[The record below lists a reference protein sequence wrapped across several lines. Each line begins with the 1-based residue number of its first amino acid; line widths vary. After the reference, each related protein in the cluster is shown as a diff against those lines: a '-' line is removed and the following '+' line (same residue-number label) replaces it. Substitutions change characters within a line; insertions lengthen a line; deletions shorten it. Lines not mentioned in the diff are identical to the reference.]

1 MTRVTNIVKRK
12 RKYVSDDAPMVDRD
26 SGEPSSSKRLKLEA
40 GRNSSKSAFSKNAG
54 KGGKVVKGL
63 KGLWGHDGNLVFDND
78 ADTDATDASLP
89 ADRAVA
95 SEQRRRRRVDE
106 RMASK
111 TCFACRESGHTAK
124 ECPTAVGE
132 GRSTVG
138 ICYKY
143 ATLGFSRS
151 AIQIA
156 YHHSLIMVLCHTKDA
171 VRINTLFLVAES
183 QTTNSTPFHSRN
195 ALCVHKRAI
204 FPGLVRTTPKV
215 CTLTA
220 EAVNYAAKTI
230 ILRRT
235 VPHGSQVYT
244 LFIY

>member
-1 MTRVTNIVKRK
+1 MTRVTNLVKRK
-12 RKYVSDDAPMVDRD
+12 RKYVSDDTPMVDRD

-40 GRNSSKSAFSKNAG
+40 GQILSTSAFSKNAR

-63 KGLWGHDGNLVFDND
+63 EGTRGDDGNLMFDND
-78 ADTDATDASLP
+78 ADTDASLL

-95 SEQRRRRRVDE
+95 SEKRRRRRVEE
-106 RMASK
+106 RMAVK
-111 TCFACRESGHTAK
+111 TCFACRGSGHTAK

-156 YHHSLIMVLCHTKDA
+156 YSWFCAIRKMRFEETHSFSLQKARRRIQLPSIRAMFCVFTKGPSFRVLSEQ
-171 VRINTLFLVAES
+171 RQGF
-183 QTTNSTPFHSRN
+183 
-195 ALCVHKRAI
+195 
-204 FPGLVRTTPKV
+204 
-215 CTLTA
+215 
-220 EAVNYAAKTI
+220 
-230 ILRRT
+230 
-235 VPHGSQVYT
+235 VP
-244 LFIY
+244 